1 MFRVSAYVTEVVPGR
16 VYLVDVD
23 GFEKVVTACG
33 GVDDGVVTFKSALVR
48 VLEHDYGDCDVD
60 SLKRAVSY
68 DAKCLAKGC
77 PTVIL
82 DVQA

>member
-48 VLEHDYGDCDVD
+48 VLEHDYGDCGFDFICRGVKD
-60 SLKRAVSY
+60 GVGCYVVSI
-68 DAKCLAKGC
+68 DDF
-77 PTVIL
+77 VW
-82 DVQA
+82 